1 MEYYFY
7 FYFINHVVRANQ
19 HMIGL
24 DKLSELAQDLC
35 GWKKIVVTCSAAD
48 SWWWWFSFQE
58 LPNTNLVNYANLEIR
73 EIPVEYETV
82 DKQVPALWHEVKP
95 NVRI

>member
-24 DKLSELAQDLC
+24 DKLSELAQDRC
-35 GWKKIVVTCSAAD
+35 GWKEVVLDCSANDNDD
-48 SWWWWFSFQE
+48 SFFSQE

-95 NVRI
+95 KVRS

>member
-1 MEYYFY
+1 
-7 FYFINHVVRANQ
+7 
-19 HMIGL
+19 MIGL
-24 DKLSELAQDLC
+24 DKLSELAQDHC
-35 GWKKIVVTCSAAD
+35 GWKKIVVDCSAAD
-48 SWWWWFSFQE
+48 KWWWWWFLFQE

-95 NVRI
+95 NVRS